1 MKTMAEVIT
10 SHATHGLRDGKH
22 VCHAPGCLWVYGRH
36 GYPSPA
42 TVAEHVAD
50 ALSAAGFGPVREAA
64 AAGVR
69 SIYDIWGAGG
79 RRTVRMGEIHDADKT
94 ILSGEWDNH
103 IKWNMADIAKERAR
117 AAAITE
123 STTK

>member
-1 MKTMAEVIT
+1 VKTMAEVIT

-50 ALSAAGFGPVREAA
+50 ALSAAGFGPVREAQARALRDA
-64 AAGVR
+64 ADGWQAYIR
-69 SIYDIWGAGG
+69 AMDWGTTAP
-79 RRTVRMGEIHDADKT
+79 
-94 ILSGEWDNH
+94 
-103 IKWNMADIAKERAR
+103 IAWLRAR
-117 AAAITE
+117 AATITE
-123 STTK
+123 STTE

>member
-50 ALSAAGFGPVREAA
+50 ALSAAGFGPVRETS
-64 AAGVR
+64 VPSELKFLR
-69 SIYDIWGAGG
+69 
-79 RRTVRMGEIHDADKT
+79 GERKSLLKHIASWESQGHTSVSLAFLKLH
-94 ILSGEWDNH
+94 LS
-103 IKWNMADIAKERAR
+103 KKQ
-117 AAAITE
+117 
-123 STTK
+123 K